1 LKLLFFYEKSDAM
14 LNGFGERQQELLK
27 LLLKKKQGFQIEEIA
42 ANLKMSRPAVR
53 QHVVALERLGFV
65 ERAELLITG
74 GRPAQSYRL
83 TRKGLDLFPQQ
94 YSWYSEA
101 HLENLRKEMGSTGVR
116 DLMERLG
123 REIGMQA
130 AASIA
135 GTAKVEGDSL
145 KARVEQV
152 ASLMND
158 LAYQAETALTGK
170 EHPGDPPVIE
180 ASNCV
185 FHALASKYPEI
196 CQFDIGL
203 LTQLTGAQ
211 VNHEQCILRGGSSCR
226 FRFKN

>member
-1 LKLLFFYEKSDAM
+1 M

-27 LLLKKKQGFQIEEIA
+27 LLLKRKQGFQTDEIA
-42 ANLKMSRPAVR
+42 ASLKISRPAVR

-101 HLENLRKEMGSTGVR
+101 HLENLRKEMGSAGVR

-130 AASIA
+130 A
-135 GTAKVEGDSL
+135 AKVEGDSL

-185 FHALASKYPEI
+185 FHTLASKYPEI

-203 LTQLTGAQ
+203 LTQLTGAR
-211 VNHEQCILRGGSSCR
+211 VNHEQCILRGGDSCR
-226 FRFKN
+226 FRFKGGK